1 MQIRIADL
9 ISNKVIKIDADEDT
23 TIGELID
30 AIKEVLRLPD
40 NYLYS
45 LVYGNQELGPD
56 THDMTLK
63 EIGIRDGDELQILGR
78 PQGG

>member
-30 AIKEVLRLPD
+30 AIKEILRLPD

-45 LVYGNQELGPD
+45 LVHGNRELGPD
-56 THDMTLK
+56 THNMTLSELGIK
-63 EIGIRDGDELQILGR
+63 EGDELQILGR